1 MMNGYARLN
10 DPIQNKGTA
19 FTKEER
25 EKWGLH
31 GLIPAQIETL
41 EQQASRAY
49 EALHTKKTP
58 LEQHLYVMGLYS
70 ENRTLFYKLVMDHV
84 TELMP
89 IIYTPTIGQAVM
101 TYHENWQNPQDAV
114 FLQADS
120 DTDITQIFKQNVPHP
135 EKIRMI
141 VVTDGEGV
149 LGIGDWGLNGV
160 SIAIGKLAVYTV
172 AAGLAPDCVL
182 PVVIDAGTN
191 NEALRA
197 DARYLGSRK
206 PRLQAEQYDAFI
218 AKFVAAVQTSF
229 PKAVLH
235 WEDFGRDNASRIL
248 ETYRAQ
254 LCTFNDDIQGTGAMV
269 VAAAL
274 ATTRVSK
281 MPLSEQRIVIF
292 GAGTAGIGIADQL
305 VAEMVANEG
314 LTAEQAKSRFY
325 LVDRPGLLTDDLL
338 DLTSGQRKYARS
350 SEAFSERL
358 TTLLAIVAHVK
369 PTMLIG
375 CSGVTGAFSEDVV
388 HKMCR
393 HTERPAILPLSN
405 PTKLAEATAQD
416 LITWTNGRALVVTG
430 SPSDPVEYSGNT
442 YVIGQAN
449 NALLY
454 PGLGLA
460 AVITEA
466 REITDE
472 MLAAA
477 SHAVATQI
485 SDVTSTGAALLPPVA
500 TLRETSHA
508 VTLAVVKKTIEQGL
522 NNREIT
528 DPLQAVNEAI
538 WIPEYKE

>member
-1 MMNGYARLN
+1 MMNGYTRLH
-10 DPIQNKGTA
+10 DPLQNKGTA
-19 FTKEER
+19 FTIAER
-25 EKWGLH
+25 KKWRLD
-31 GLIPAQIETL
+31 GLIPATIETID
-41 EQQASRAY
+41 QQAARAY
-49 EALHTKKTP
+49 EALHTKTTP
-58 LEQHLYVMGLYS
+58 LEKHLFLMALYN
-70 ENRTLFYKLVMDHV
+70 ENRTLFYKVVIDHV

-89 IIYTPTIGQAVM
+89 IIYTPTIGDAVM
-101 TYHENWQNPQDAV
+101 HYHKNWENPQDAL

-120 DTDITQIFKQNVPHP
+120 TLDLVAIFNNNVPNRDNI
-135 EKIRMI
+135 KMI
-141 VVTDGEGV
+141 VVTDGEGI

-182 PVVIDAGTN
+182 PIVIDAGTN
-191 NEALRA
+191 NKALRE
-197 DARYLGSRK
+197 DSRYLGNKS
-206 PRLQAEQYDAFI
+206 PRLKVTAYDAFI
-218 AKFVAAVQTSF
+218 ARFVDAVKVCF

-248 ETYRAQ
+248 EMYREQ

-269 VAAAL
+269 VSAAL
-274 ATTRVSK
+274 ATTRVSQ

-305 VAEMVANEG
+305 VAEMMVNEG

-325 LVDRPGLLTDDLL
+325 LVDRPGLLTSDLP
-338 DLTSGQRKYARS
+338 DLTSGQRKYARD
-350 SEAFSERL
+350 AGQFSEQL
-358 TTLLAIVAHVK
+358 THLQSIVQHVK

-375 CSGVTGAFSEDVV
+375 CSGVTGAFSEEIVLE
-388 HKMCR
+388 MSR
-393 HTERPAILPLSN
+393 HVDRPAILPLSN
-405 PTKLAEATAQD
+405 PTRLAEATAHD
-416 LITWTNGRALVVTG
+416 LITWTKGSALVVTG
-430 SPSDPVEYSGNT
+430 SPSEPVLYDGNT
-442 YVIGQAN
+442 YFIGQAN

-466 REITDE
+466 REITND

-477 SHAVATQI
+477 SHAVATQVQDI
-485 SDVTSTGAALLPPVA
+485 HTIGAALLPSVA

-508 VTLAVVKKTIEQGL
+508 VTLAVVEKTIELGL
-522 NNREIT
+522 NRRTISN
-528 DPLQAVNEAI
+528 PLEAVNDAI

>member
-1 MMNGYARLN
+1 MMNGYTRLN

-25 EKWGLH
+25 EKWRLH

-41 EQQASRAY
+41 EEQASRAY
-49 EALHTKKTP
+49 EALHTKNTP

-70 ENRTLFYKLVMDHV
+70 ENRTLFYKLVMDHI

-101 TYHENWQNPQDAV
+101 TYHENWQNSQDAL

-120 DTDITQIFKQNVPHP
+120 DIDITQIFKQNIPHP
-135 EKIRMI
+135 EKIRML

-197 DARYLGSRK
+197 DPRYLGLRK
-206 PRLQAEQYDAFI
+206 PRLQADEYDAFI
-218 AKFVAAVQTSF
+218 AKFVASVQTSF

-325 LVDRPGLLTDDLL
+325 LVDRPGLLTDDLPS
-338 DLTSGQRKYARS
+338 LTSGQCKYARS

-358 TTLLAIVAHVK
+358 TTLLAIVKHVK

-375 CSGVTGAFSEDVV
+375 CSGVAGAFSEDVV
-388 HKMCR
+388 REMCR

-416 LITWTNGRALVVTG
+416 LITWTKGCALVVTG
-430 SPSDPVEYSGNT
+430 SPSEPVEYSGDT

-485 SDVTSTGAALLPPVA
+485 SDVTNTGAALLPPVA

>member
-25 EKWGLH
+25 EKWGLD

-41 EQQASRAY
+41 EEQASRAY

-120 DTDITQIFKQNVPHP
+120 DIDITQIFKQNVPHP

-218 AKFVAAVQTSF
+218 ANFVAAVQTSF

-325 LVDRPGLLTDDLL
+325 LVDRPGLLTDDLP

-388 HKMCR
+388 HEMCR
-393 HTERPAILPLSN
+393 YTERPAILPLSN
-405 PTKLAEATAQD
+405 PTKLAEATAHD

-430 SPSDPVEYSGNT
+430 SPSEPVKYSGDT

-472 MLAAA
+472 MLAVA

-522 NNREIT
+522 NNREIA